1 MRERPLP
8 RSPGT
13 VASVGV
19 YLAGRE
25 SEWVGDGHGGLMDG
39 LEGVS
44 VMRREDRDEWV
55 REKGVLYAMGVVD
68 GDGLRIDDDRRINRL
83 WAD

>member
-1 MRERPLP
+1 MP
-8 RSPGT
+8 RSPAT

-25 SEWVGDGHGGLMDG
+25 SEWVGDGHGGFMDG
-39 LEGVS
+39 LEGAS
-44 VMRREDRDEWV
+44 LMERKERDDFV

-68 GDGLRIDDDRRINRL
+68 GDGLRIDDDRRIQRL

>member
-1 MRERPLP
+1 MRGRPLP
-8 RSPGT
+8 RSPAT

-39 LEGVS
+39 LEGAS
-44 VMRREDRDEWV
+44 LMERKDRDDFV
-55 REKGVLYAMGVVD
+55 REKGMLYAMGVVD
-68 GDGLRIDDDRRINRL
+68 GDGLRIDDDRRIQRL